1 MLYCI
6 YVASHIKLALSL
18 VHTYKINVYWTQD
31 RMSEC
36 LHSWIALSFILW
48 KMPSWSLH
56 LVPAVTMKMCLLTM
70 RNSTIDGRFRMPG
83 SEIPHCVCIQAMA
96 LPRSSLA
103 TTEHDQETP
112 AAHSWEMQSSSC
124 KTGGLHA
131 VLTKLSYNLSSLC
144 PSQGSDLNHHL
155 SFRVSLP
162 IFPHRNLSWEISFMS
177 NCIMVHVSH
186 RTEINIVWKDCVLGG
201 NANVL
206 IQYGRCSVEGTVPLF

>member
-1 MLYCI
+1 MPTQLNCTIFYSVKNAKLVSTFGPC
-6 YVASHIKLALSL
+6 SH
-18 VHTYKINVYWTQD
+18 YENVEY
-31 RMSEC
+31 
-36 LHSWIALSFILW
+36 
-48 KMPSWSLH
+48 
-56 LVPAVTMKMCLLTM
+56 LTM

-186 RTEINIVWKDCVLGG
+186 RTEINIV
-201 NANVL
+201 
-206 IQYGRCSVEGTVPLF
+206 